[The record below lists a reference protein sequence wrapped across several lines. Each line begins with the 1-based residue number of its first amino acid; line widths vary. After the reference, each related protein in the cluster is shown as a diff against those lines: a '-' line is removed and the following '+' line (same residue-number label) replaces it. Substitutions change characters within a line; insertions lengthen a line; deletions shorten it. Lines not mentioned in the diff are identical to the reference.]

1 MRWIKCLLGVRSQTT
16 TDVVLME
23 SGYPSLRA
31 TIKSRQKSF
40 FDKMIKERE
49 HMLDDPL
56 MHALR
61 LTRSKNARMSSY
73 IESLSNCDDF
83 VKADKCA
90 REERARLSTRTKTVT
105 YCSINP
111 TFELHSIYLNSNEP
125 LDDYLRIAFTRF
137 RTSSHRLKV
146 ETGRWSRL
154 PRERR
159 FCKCGMGVQTEEHAL
174 VECELVEPIKEK
186 YGISVQCFSS
196 FMSLNKS
203 KAQLQM
209 LHEILK
215 LLED

>member
-1 MRWIKCLLGVRSQTT
+1 MERPEEVRKEQTRQTRKEECTTSCLKPKATHEVQTT
-16 TDVVLME
+16 W
-23 SGYPSLRA
+23 
-31 TIKSRQKSF
+31 IRQW
-40 FDKMIKERE
+40 
-49 HMLDDPL
+49 HL
-56 MHALR
+56 H
-61 LTRSKNARMSSY
+61 
-73 IESLSNCDDF
+73 
-83 VKADKCA
+83 V
-90 REERARLSTRTKTVT
+90 TVT

-159 FCKCGMGVQTEEHAL
+159 LCKCGMGVQTEEHAL

-215 LLED
+215 MLEDQAFYLFGFQISISFLVQYLMF